1 MAIAAVKV
9 PILFI
14 FIKITALV
22 LTGTTFPE
30 SGIPIRTTLLFDHY
44 PTPKHTHGEVR
55 AARDLLI
62 RMCSTGFPNIQ
73 REFIEVFTQFL
84 HTARQLSYGAL
95 DQLLAR
101 SVSMCG
107 GENRNGRYHV
117 LESLPHIGSSAA
129 VRIMCTQIAEQRL
142 PVAKVHN
149 WLSSIVLLPRPD
161 EDMLDAL
168 LDLARLADAHLQ
180 PKYVLVATAV
190 AHTFCRNH
198 ADCEQS
204 AAIRSYV
211 HWLEDELL
219 TALQS
224 DARQRSVRERVAVLL
239 KGIGNV
245 GVAPVKLAQ
254 LLLGLVQ
261 TDGIP
266 IEYRLNAVYAHIRL
280 NCRSTRNVFLA
291 VYENQNENAEVRIAA
306 YQQVMRCPS
315 KSSVKRIKSVL
326 QTEEV
331 NQVGSYVWS
340 SLSNLAKSASPL
352 NVEVQSLLVDEELSS
367 RFKLDLRKFSRN
379 FEQSLFFDEYNVGTR
394 FDANLIFGTE
404 SFLPRAIGFNVSAD
418 LFGESVNLFEVS
430 TRMEGLEQLAEKA
443 FGPSGI
449 VKSKYFGESMKFL
462 NKMWS
467 DRFSGEETKLLDKIN
482 VRLPKTSDS
491 SSPGSRSSIPVDRR
505 FANESLLAQIYESVR
520 STGYSLNYTFDH
532 PRVSIATKMFGN
544 DIGYHTLDGDDELL
558 GTLFAY
564 NPVQQL
570 RSLFSGRQVNYTKSG
585 VMMDIA
591 YDVPLGAGL
600 PLSIHAFGATSVDLR
615 LSGALTEA
623 NLQRQRLAIAGRIRS
638 NAALEIMATMRTDYF
653 VGAAGIRVKANMYT
667 SSAVDASL
675 RVALPRSASLQFS
688 LPQDRNDIFSAT
700 SELLVIK
707 RNVDVPQSGIAPRY
721 ANATC
726 TWSFVDRAVGL
737 KICSEYSVP
746 DVNSPRD
753 GEVYPSLLLSG
764 PVSLN
769 IHMDKADVSAKTF
782 LFEYRWNETASGAA
796 GVGGFQQGSLSFHTP
811 GSRIVRMFSANVTR
825 DPENYNV
832 TMSFQNGPIR
842 HQASGTLRMTDT
854 EKRIDVF
861 LILDG
866 KKNLACEVG
875 LNWTAVRNGWMY
887 IPLFV
892 LSINDERI
900 AGLTGTVKATMKKNI
915 AQYDLNLTFET
926 KRAQAELNGY
936 ITKTEFSTTPKLTL
950 SYRVSYDNWVMA
962 DWVFILI
969 VFY

>member
-1 MAIAAVKV
+1 
-9 PILFI
+9 
-14 FIKITALV
+14 
-22 LTGTTFPE
+22 
-30 SGIPIRTTLLFDHY
+30 
-44 PTPKHTHGEVR
+44 
-55 AARDLLI
+55 
-62 RMCSTGFPNIQ
+62 MCSTGFPNIQ
-73 REFIEVFTQFL
+73 REFIDVFTQFL

-101 SVSMCG
+101 SGSMCG

-168 LDLARLADAHLQ
+168 FDLARLAEAHLR

-198 ADCEQS
+198 ADCDQT
-204 AAIRSYV
+204 AVIRRHV
-211 HWLEDELL
+211 RWLEDELMV
-219 TALQS
+219 ALQG
-224 DARQRSVRERVAVLL
+224 DVRLRSVSERVAVLL
-239 KGIGNV
+239 KGIGNM
-245 GVAPVKLAQ
+245 GVAPAKLAQ

-261 TDGIP
+261 TAGIP
-266 IEYRLNAVYAHIRL
+266 TEYRLNAVYAHIRL
-280 NCRSTRNVFLA
+280 NCRTTRNAFLA
-291 VYENQNENAEVRIAA
+291 VYEDQNENAEVRIAA

-315 KSSVKRIKSVL
+315 KLSVKRIKSVL
-326 QTEEV
+326 QIEEV

-394 FDANLIFGTE
+394 FDANVIFGTE
-404 SFLPRAIGFNVSAD
+404 SFLPRTVGFNVSAD
-418 LFGESVNLFEVS
+418 LFGESVNLFELS
-430 TRMEGLEQLAEKA
+430 ARMEGLEQLAENA
-443 FGPSGI
+443 FGPAGT
-449 VKSKYFGESMKFL
+449 VKTKYFGDNMQLL
-462 NKMWS
+462 NKLWS
-467 DRFSGEETKLLDKIN
+467 DRFNGEENKLLEKMN
-482 VRLPKTSDS
+482 VRFPKSNDAWAPNGYSTM
-491 SSPGSRSSIPVDRR
+491 PNDRR
-505 FANESLLAQIYESVR
+505 FVNESLLAQLYQNVQ
-520 STGYSLNYTFDH
+520 STGYALKYKFDH

-564 NPVQQL
+564 NPIQQL
-570 RSLFSGRQVNYTKSG
+570 RSLFSGRQLNYTKSG
-585 VMMDIA
+585 VMLDIA

-615 LSGALTEA
+615 LSGALTDA
-623 NLQRQRLAIAGRIRS
+623 NLHQQRLDIAGRIRA

-675 RVALPRSASLQFS
+675 RVALPQTTSLQFS

-726 TWSFVDRAVGL
+726 TWSFVERAVGL
-737 KICSEYSVP
+737 KVCSEYSVP
-746 DVNSPRD
+746 DVNSPPN

-769 IHMDKADVSAKTF
+769 IHLDKADVSAKTF
-782 LFEYRWNETASGAA
+782 LFEYRWNETADSL
-796 GVGGFQQGSLSFHTP
+796 VGIGGLQHGSLSFHTP
-811 GSRIVRMFSANVTR
+811 GSRIVRVFSANVTR
-825 DPENYNV
+825 DLENYNV
-832 TMSFQNGPIR
+832 TMSFQNGQIR
-842 HQASGTLRMTDT
+842 HQASGTLRMTDM

-866 KKNLACEVG
+866 KKNLACELG
-875 LNWTAVRNGWMY
+875 LNWTQVRNGWKY

-900 AGLTGTVKATMKKNI
+900 VGLTGTVKATMKKNI
-915 AQYDLNLTFET
+915 AQYDLDLSFET
-926 KRAQAELNGY
+926 KRALAKLNGY

-950 SYRVSYDNWVMA
+950 SYRVCHEVMISYPCVNLFCFHSSLIHAPSTSNWPESYLVA
-962 DWVFILI
+962 ARSHILNTTATYDSI
-969 VFY
+969 PPPIRTSMSLPT